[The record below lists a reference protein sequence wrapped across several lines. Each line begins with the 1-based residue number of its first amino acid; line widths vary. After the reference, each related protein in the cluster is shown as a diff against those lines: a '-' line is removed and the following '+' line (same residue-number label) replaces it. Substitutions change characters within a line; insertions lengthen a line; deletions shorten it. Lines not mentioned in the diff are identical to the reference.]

1 MFTWGELVLEYVK
14 SREGLKS
21 KLNLLFGGSMNWN
34 PKADI
39 NSDTIVDVYDVIL
52 SAGNYGKT
60 S

>member
-14 SREGLKS
+14 SREGLIS

-39 NSDTIVDVYDVIL
+39 NNNTIVDVYDAIL

>member
-1 MFTWGELVLEYVK
+1 VGRTCVGYVK
-14 SREGLKS
+14 SREGLIS

-39 NSDTIVDVYDVIL
+39 NNNTIVDVYDAIL